1 MLFFLS
7 SITYISL
14 LFIQLTTPLSMGLS
28 IIIMATLISVLIFSL
43 ILSSWFSFLLIMIFL
58 SGMMIIFIYI
68 SSLASNEIL
77 FHVNNMFI
85 FPLVLLY
92 MIYNYKQMMN
102 MNSNNNLVPS
112 LPSYSFEMM
121 YKVYTPSIYAFT
133 IFLIIYLLLALIV
146 VVKNSSMKQA
156 PLRMK

>member
-1 MLFFLS
+1 MFFLLT
-7 SITYISL
+7 SIMYLSL
-14 LFIQLTTPLSMGLS
+14 LFIQLTTPLTMGLS
-28 IIIMATLISVLIFSL
+28 IIVLATFISVLMFNL
-43 ILSSWFSFLLIMIFL
+43 ILSSWFSFLLIMVFL

-68 SSLASNEIL
+68 SSLAANEIL
-77 FHVNNMFI
+77 FNNNTAFIIPFILMFI
-85 FPLVLLY
+85 
-92 MIYNYKQMMN
+92 IYNYKQMLTLD
-102 MNSNNNLVPS
+102 SNNKFSTV

-121 YKVYTPSIYAFT
+121 YKVYTTSVCLFT